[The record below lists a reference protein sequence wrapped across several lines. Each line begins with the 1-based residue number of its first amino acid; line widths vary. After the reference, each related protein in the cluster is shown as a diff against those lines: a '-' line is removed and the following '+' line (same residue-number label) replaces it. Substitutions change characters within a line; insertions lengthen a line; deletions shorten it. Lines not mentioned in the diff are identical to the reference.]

1 MIYYRY
7 PTYRYPPIANQNMK
21 YPNAVPNNTVPN
33 MKSQNSK
40 FLSYNQNF
48 QKQTSTPTRQQFQKG
63 TRTQFQDE
71 INTKIN
77 PRTYSEIDSK
87 RIQEK
92 RHIPNKTDEN
102 TLFEILGIKLHFDDI
117 LLICLIFFLYN
128 EGVQDQYL
136 FIVLILL
143 LLS

>member
-7 PTYRYPPIANQNMK
+7 PLYRYPPIANQN
-21 YPNAVPNNTVPN
+21 
-33 MKSQNSK
+33 
-40 FLSYNQNF
+40 L
-48 QKQTSTPTRQQFQKG
+48 QKQTNTPTRQEFQKD
-63 TRTQFQDE
+63 TRTQFQYE
-71 INTKIN
+71 INSKMNRQTH
-77 PRTYSEIDSK
+77 SEIDSK
-87 RIQEK
+87 RISEK
-92 RHIPNKTDEN
+92 NDITNKTDEN
-102 TLFEILGIKLHFDDI
+102 ILLEIFGIKLHFDDV